1 MRSSLASSLA
11 SSAPTM
17 RLRPQCRK
25 EARTDTKVTSQAACL
40 PLLAIPASLRM
51 PFFAMGA
58 SATADP
64 VMMIRHI
71 CIAKASSSHRPLYQF
86 WTICIGV
93 CRATTMPRTNAMRV
107 STTAKILGSGMY
119 FIDHLVREAPT
130 LAMTLPSSLRTGFDS
145 LAMKTS
151 PLSLCLFI
159 HRGASLR
166 PVRTTHRQAISSFR
180 QFI

>member
-1 MRSSLASSLA
+1 MMMFIGLNMYWEIGMTPIWSSRKWPGVAMSRPMEEESIPCQVIWPTYAPAAIRPYSNGIFLMRSSLASSLA

-71 CIAKASSSHRPLYQF
+71 CIAKASNSHRPLYQF
-86 WTICIGV
+86 
-93 CRATTMPRTNAMRV
+93 
-107 STTAKILGSGMY
+107 
-119 FIDHLVREAPT
+119 
-130 LAMTLPSSLRTGFDS
+130 
-145 LAMKTS
+145 
-151 PLSLCLFI
+151 
-159 HRGASLR
+159 
-166 PVRTTHRQAISSFR
+166 
-180 QFI
+180 